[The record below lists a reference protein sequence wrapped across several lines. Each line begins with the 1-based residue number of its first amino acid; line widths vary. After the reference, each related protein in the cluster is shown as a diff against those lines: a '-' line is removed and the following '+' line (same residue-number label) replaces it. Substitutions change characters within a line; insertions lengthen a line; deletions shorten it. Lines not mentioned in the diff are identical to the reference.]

1 MSNIMKKVSQFIRDE
16 EGTELV
22 EWALIAGL
30 IIVVAAGIFVTIGG
44 NLNTIFTALSVN
56 TQAAATAT
64 ATP

>member
-30 IIVVAAGIFVTIGG
+30 IIVVSAAIFGTIGG
-44 NLNTIFTALSVN
+44 HLSTIFNKLSAE
-56 TQAAATAT
+56 TLDAST
-64 ATP
+64 